1 MISDEDFD
9 SRNCSLDRKNLY
21 SIVKVFASH
30 ENVQNYESLVPF
42 NTQGAIKPRQLFAD
56 ILILLFRLLVKFGG
70 LT

>member
-21 SIVKVFASH
+21 SIVMVFVSR
-30 ENVQNYESLVPF
+30 ELQNYESLVPF

-56 ILILLFRLLVKFGG
+56 ILILLFRLLVKLEGFT
-70 LT
+70 L